1 MINLVGAGIVL
12 SGAIGG
18 GFYLSVQRNHPLA
31 KLNKRLRGLMNIKVH
46 KPRTIIDVYTC
57 DEAEYL
63 VRTLDRGGGGD
74 EIAARLFSIY
84 STFPPTERTM
94 RSLAMLYDSL
104 KNKGGVEEYV
114 VTLLYGVTTDV
125 LCNSLVQKKHIPRH
139 MSFYFLPHCTMGES
153 LPILSGEL

>member
-1 MINLVGAGIVL
+1 MLNLVGAGIVL

-18 GFYLSVQRNHPLA
+18 GVYLSVQRNHPLA
-31 KLNKRLRGLMNIKVH
+31 KLNKRLRRLMNIEVH

-57 DEAEYL
+57 EEAEYL
-63 VRTLDRGGGGD
+63 VRTIDRGGGGD

-94 RSLAMLYDSL
+94 QSLAMLYDSL

-139 MSFYFLPHCTMGES
+139 MSSYFLPSHCEQD
-153 LPILSGEL
+153 